1 MSAFTVT
8 VRTQSGETFNFRA
21 IGKSCIDVHIEVIK
35 EFGICAAT
43 VKPAVEA

>member
-8 VRTQSGETFNFRA
+8 VRTESGETFNFRA

-43 VKPAVEA
+43 VKPLEAA